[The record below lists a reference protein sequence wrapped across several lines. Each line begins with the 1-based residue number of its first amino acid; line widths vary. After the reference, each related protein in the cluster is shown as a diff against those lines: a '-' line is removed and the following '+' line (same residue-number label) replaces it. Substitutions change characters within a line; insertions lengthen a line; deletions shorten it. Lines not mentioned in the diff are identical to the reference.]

1 MQDAEMELPESKTQT
16 QHQLSLGL
24 RLIRVFQ
31 NSLKMLLKMWPRE
44 LLRSDAQ
51 HEQLQSDEQQ
61 KL

>member
-1 MQDAEMELPESKTQT
+1 MQDAEKELPESKTQT

-24 RLIRVFQ
+24 CLIRVFQ

-51 HEQLQSDEQQ
+51 QQQLQSDEQQ